1 MISNV
6 SSSLKERI
14 DDEYKRNNRW
24 ICACDDVVDGYFL
37 SKMRIVQ
44 VDATNADGIHRDEE
58 AVDTI
63 INVTECI

>member
-44 VDATNADGIHRDEE
+44 VATNADGIHRDEE

-63 INVTECI
+63 INVTERI

>member
-24 ICACDDVVDGYFL
+24 ICACDDVMDGYFL

>member
-6 SSSLKERI
+6 SSSLK
-14 DDEYKRNNRW
+14 DEYKRNNRW
-24 ICACDDVVDGYFL
+24 ICACDDVMDGYFL

>member
-44 VDATNADGIHRDEE
+44 VATNADGIHRDEE
-58 AVDTI
+58 TVDTI
-63 INVTECI
+63 INVTERI